1 MLKRR
6 FFFVAV
12 LGLAAL
18 SAPPRLCAADA
29 AAPTLVV
36 RVRSIDSLLADLKY
50 LTSVAGRGDEAK
62 QLDAQLKKAFPKG
75 FQGIDS
81 KRPLGLYAFLDA
93 DGVLKESKVVVLL
106 PVSDEKTFIGVL
118 ENFNLKPAKNDDG
131 TYTISADNLPVPI
144 HLRFANNYAY
154 FSALHKSPLDKD
166 KLIPPGKIFS
176 ESYPELISASFR
188 IDQIPDTHRK
198 LAIGAAEV
206 HISSVEE
213 EKPAG
218 ETQVQ
223 HHFKVQAAKEITK
236 HFETV
241 LKEGEE
247 LTVRLDVNR
256 TARELAVELGL
267 SGKPDSS
274 IASTFKALGSSE
286 SAFAGLL
293 SADAALNLIVHGAL
307 PEPLRKA
314 LGPVIDEGARTGLEK
329 EKDPARR
336 AQGEKL
342 LKALSPSL
350 KSGELDAAVTLRG
363 PGEGKHYTLVA
374 ALKLKD
380 GNDID
385 GVVRDLIKGLPEDA
399 RKLIKLDADSAGDV
413 KIHRLDVQQAFDEDA
428 RKTFGDNPFYVALRP
443 DALLVAG
450 GEGGLHALKE
460 ALSVKPGVAP
470 PVELDLS
477 LARFVPL
484 MGKKQKTD
492 PAAAAQKAFGDDR
505 EHDKLHVRLEGGKAL
520 KISVKMDAAV
530 LKFFGL
536 MENKKS
542 KD

>member
-6 FFFVAV
+6 FLFMAV
-12 LGLAAL
+12 LGLATL
-18 SAPPRLCAADA
+18 SAPARMSAADA
-29 AAPTLVV
+29 PAAPTLII

-62 QLDAQLKKAFPKG
+62 QLDAQLKKVFPKG

-81 KRPLGLYAFLDA
+81 KRPLGLYASLDA
-93 DGVLKESKVVVLL
+93 DGVVKETKGVVLL

-118 ENFNLKPAKNDDG
+118 ENFNLKPAKDDDG
-131 TYTISADNLPVPI
+131 IYTISDNVPFPI
-144 HLRFANNYAY
+144 HLRFVNNYAY
-154 FSALHKSPLDKD
+154 FSANHKSPLDKD

-218 ETQVQ
+218 ETQAQ
-223 HHFKVQAAKEITK
+223 HEFKVQAAREITR
-236 HFETV
+236 HLETV

-256 TARELAVELGL
+256 TARELAVELSL
-267 SGKPDSS
+267 SGKPASS
-274 IASTFKALGSSE
+274 IASTFRALGSSE

-307 PEPLRKA
+307 PEHLRKA
-314 LGPVIDEGARTGLEK
+314 LSPVIDEGARTGLEK

-336 AQGEKL
+336 AQAEKL

-363 PGEGKHYTLVA
+363 PSESKHYTLVA

-399 RKLIKLDADSAGDV
+399 RKLIKLDADSAGEV
-413 KIHRLDVQQAFDEDA
+413 KIHRLDVQQAFDADA
-428 RKTFGDNPFYVALRP
+428 RKTFGDNPFYIALRA

-460 ALSVKPGVAP
+460 ALSAKPGVAP

-484 MGKKQKTD
+484 MGKKQKAD
-492 PAAAAQKAFGDDR
+492 PAAAAQKAFGDDK

-542 KD
+542 RD